1 MVPLRVLKFEC
12 VAVQLRSVV
21 HELVAR
27 HEAEHPSTVRP
38 PRERRLELPAFV
50 DEYNRHQPHTACG
63 NQPPISRLTSLPG
76 QHYWQAS
83 TTAAENRRRRLRN
96 ARDGGKARRS

>member
-50 DEYNRHQPHTACG
+50 DEYN
-63 NQPPISRLTSLPG
+63 
-76 QHYWQAS
+76 
-83 TTAAENRRRRLRN
+83 
-96 ARDGGKARRS
+96 